1 MVLINKKIKNLLNN
15 VKTFTIPLFWIIYC
29 CIADYIWI
37 YLKHNRY

>member
-37 YLKHNRY
+37 HLKYNRC